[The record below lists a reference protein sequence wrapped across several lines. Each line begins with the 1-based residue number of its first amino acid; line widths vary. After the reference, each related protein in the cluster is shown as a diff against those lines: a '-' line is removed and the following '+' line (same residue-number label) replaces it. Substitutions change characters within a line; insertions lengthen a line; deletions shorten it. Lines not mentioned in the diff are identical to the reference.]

1 MAAAIVLIL
10 FTLLSLLMAPGHA
23 WENLTFADRNAMV
36 FEHRHRAYGAYRLRR
51 RYDRHLAA
59 GLCAALGL
67 LALVALGAKWL
78 SSGTAT
84 LPPVNKGPVIDDR
97 LARMVYFPP
106 GPPAPAMPAAA
117 PAVKPKAV
125 GNKEVP
131 PLVEG
136 GVGSAIPAPP
146 PVDPTM
152 LGTGGAAEGQDPGNG
167 GQAGIGWEPG
177 VMGDGANAGGW
188 GAKVYEGIEVQELPE
203 FPGGEAALA
212 QWVNGNL
219 DYLPDRPGLEL
230 VFVQFT
236 VMRDGRVENV
246 QAVKGRNKALRAAAE
261 RALRRMPRWRPA
273 RMNGEEVPCR
283 LTLPIRLETR

>member
-1 MAAAIVLIL
+1 MLTAIALAL

-23 WENLTFADRNAMV
+23 WDNLTLADRNAMV

-78 SSGTAT
+78 SSGTAVA
-84 LPPVNKGPVIDDR
+84 PPVRTGPVIDDHLSR
-97 LARMVYFPP
+97 VVYFPP
-106 GPPAPAMPAAA
+106 EPPLGT
-117 PAVKPKAV
+117 KPKVAPV
-125 GNKEVP
+125 AELKPSGAKEVP

-136 GVGSAIPAPP
+136 GDGSAIPALP
-146 PVDPTM
+146 PVDSTL
-152 LGTGGAAEGQDPGNG
+152 LGAGGAAEGQDPGNG
-167 GQAGIGWEPG
+167 GQAGIGGDPG
-177 VMGDGANAGGW
+177 GMGDGANAGGW
-188 GAKVYEGIEVQELPE
+188 GTKVYEGIEVQELPE

-219 DYLPDRPGLEL
+219 DYLPERPGLEL

-283 LTLPIRLETR
+283 LTLPIRLGTR